1 MHRLALNSLR
11 PIACKVSYFLRK
23 TTNFCSIHRM
33 ELKSLRPTP
42 FCLTSQVWASSYLP
56 NELSTKERT
65 QKAYME
71 KHGKP
76 LLVDYLDKELKK
88 KERIVLE
95 TTHWVWLVPYWAT
108 WPYETMLLPRR
119 HVLRLQDLTDEER
132 DGKVIRDMLGSFYS
146 NFLGGG
152 WGCFVQFTIVSMHLE
167 KLICSSP
174 CLSEVSPT
182 LPLKQ
187 FQCLSH

>member
-1 MHRLALNSLR
+1 M
-11 PIACKVSYFLRK
+11 
-23 TTNFCSIHRM
+23 HRM
-33 ELKSLRPTP
+33 EPKSLRPTA
-42 FCLTSQVWASSYLP
+42 FCLMSQVWASSFLP

-76 LLVDYLDKELKK
+76 MLVDYLDKELKK

-132 DGKVIRDMLGSFYS
+132 DGKVIRDILGSFCS
-146 NFLGGG
+146 HFLGWVCG
-152 WGCFVQFTIVSMHLE
+152 VAL
-167 KLICSSP
+167 CSSRLYLCTWKSASALHHVSQTFP
-174 CLSEVSPT
+174 QHCL
-182 LPLKQ
+182 
-187 FQCLSH
+187 